1 MAITTK
7 NLTCIV
13 CPRGCT
19 LTVTLD
25 SALENPVV
33 SVEGQGCKR
42 GVDYATAECT
52 HLTRVLTTTAPTV
65 DGGVVAAFEIMLVD
79 HAIANMI
86 REGKVHQMDNVIYA
100 GAAQG
105 MFTMD
110 GEIMKL
116 YKAGRISKENALL
129 HSTNR
134 ELMAKKLM

>member
-52 HLTRVLTTTAPTV
+52 HPTRVLTTTAPTV
-65 DGGVVAAFEIMLVD
+65 DGGVVPCKTDRAIPRELLFE
-79 HAIANMI
+79 A
-86 REGKVHQMDNVIYA
+86 
-100 GAAQG
+100 
-105 MFTMD
+105 
-110 GEIMKL
+110 MK
-116 YKAGRISKENALL
+116 EVNALSAPVVVRIGDIL
-129 HSTNR
+129 LENLLGTGANIVATANR
-134 ELMAKKLM
+134 G

>member
-1 MAITTK
+1 MATTTK

-52 HLTRVLTTTAPTV
+52 HPTRVLTTTAPTV
-65 DGGVVAAFEIMLVD
+65 DGGVVPCKTD
-79 HAIANMI
+79 RAIP
-86 REGKVHQMDNVIYA
+86 
-100 GAAQG
+100 
-105 MFTMD
+105 
-110 GEIMKL
+110 
-116 YKAGRISKENALL
+116 
-129 HSTNR
+129 R
-134 ELMAKKLM
+134 ELLFEAMKAVNSLSAPAVVRIGDILLENLLDTGANIVATANRG

>member
-52 HLTRVLTTTAPTV
+52 HPTRVLTTTAPTV
-65 DGGVVAAFEIMLVD
+65 DGGVVPCKTD
-79 HAIANMI
+79 RAIP
-86 REGKVHQMDNVIYA
+86 
-100 GAAQG
+100 
-105 MFTMD
+105 
-110 GEIMKL
+110 
-116 YKAGRISKENALL
+116 
-129 HSTNR
+129 R
-134 ELMAKKLM
+134 ELLFEAMKAVNSLSAPAVVRIGDILLENLLGTGANIVATANRGEL

>member
-25 SALENPVV
+25 SEAQNPVI

-52 HLTRVLTTTAPTV
+52 HPTRVLTTTAPTV
-65 DGGVVAAFEIMLVD
+65 DGGVVPCKTNKPIPREMLFEAMKIINTLSVPAKVRIGDVLVNNILD
-79 HAIANMI
+79 T
-86 REGKVHQMDNVIYA
+86 
-100 GAAQG
+100 GADVVATAHRG
-105 MFTMD
+105 
-110 GEIMKL
+110 
-116 YKAGRISKENALL
+116 
-129 HSTNR
+129 
-134 ELMAKKLM
+134 

>member
-25 SALENPVV
+25 PTAENPVI

-52 HLTRVLTTTAPTV
+52 HPTRVLTTTAPTV
-65 DGGVVAAFEIMLVD
+65 DGGVVPCKTD
-79 HAIANMI
+79 KAIP
-86 REGKVHQMDNVIYA
+86 
-100 GAAQG
+100 
-105 MFTMD
+105 
-110 GEIMKL
+110 
-116 YKAGRISKENALL
+116 
-129 HSTNR
+129 R
-134 ELMAKKLM
+134 ELLFEAMKAVNSLSAPAVVRIGDVLLPDLLGTGANIVATANRG

>member
-25 SALENPVV
+25 SDLENPVV

-52 HLTRVLTTTAPTV
+52 HPTRMLTTTAPTV
-65 DGGVVAAFEIMLVD
+65 DGGVVPCKTD
-79 HAIANMI
+79 RAIP
-86 REGKVHQMDNVIYA
+86 
-100 GAAQG
+100 
-105 MFTMD
+105 
-110 GEIMKL
+110 
-116 YKAGRISKENALL
+116 
-129 HSTNR
+129 R
-134 ELMAKKLM
+134 ELLFEAMKAVNSLSAPAVVRIGDILLPDLLGTGANIVATANRG